1 MNSFELSR
9 AWFNWSFENP
19 EKIKPIHTAIY
30 FFAIEHCNRL
40 GSKKKFGFPSQMTM
54 EAIGVKKHQTYS
66 KAFKEIIE
74 WGFIDLIQESRN
86 QYSANIISIS
96 AVPKNG
102 KARGKA
108 LDKAFIKHGAK
119 QGQST
124 GQSKVDIDKPINH
137 KPRNQETI
145 NQEDVIFPFDDFWNM
160 YDKKVAKDKCQ
171 KKYNKLTKK
180 ELLKIK
186 ETLQDFLNYKPFAD
200 YQHPN
205 PLTYLNQKRW
215 NDEIEQDESN
225 LSTQQFIE
233 KYG

>member
-40 GSKKKFGFPSQMTM
+40 GGKKKFGFPSQMTM
-54 EAIGVKKHQTYS
+54 EAIGIKKHQTYS

-86 QYSANIISIS
+86 QYSANIISLS

-124 GQSKVDIDKPINH
+124 GQSKVYIDKPINH
-137 KPRNQETI
+137 KPI
-145 NQEDVIFPFDDFWNM
+145 NHKPINKEDVIFSFDDFWNL

-171 KKYNKLTKK
+171 KKYSKLTNK

-186 ETLQDFLNYKPFAD
+186 ETLNDFLKYKPFED

-215 NDEIEQDESN
+215 NDEIQEDESN
-225 LSTQQFIE
+225 LTAKQIIE

>member
-40 GSKKKFGFPSQMTM
+40 GGKKKFGFPSQMTM
-54 EAIGVKKHQTYS
+54 DAIGVKNYQTYG
-66 KAFKEIIE
+66 KALKQIVE
-74 WGFIDLIQESRN
+74 WGFIEMIEVSKN

-96 AVPKNG
+96 ATTKNG

-119 QGQST
+119 YTSKQAQSIV
-124 GQSKVDIDKPINH
+124 SIDKPINH
-137 KPRNQETI
+137 KPVNQETI
-145 NQEDVIFPFDDFWNM
+145 NKEDIIFSFDDFWNL

-171 KKYNKLTKK
+171 KKYSNLTKK

-186 ETLQDFLNYKPFAD
+186 ETLQDFLNYKPFKD

-225 LSTQQFIE
+225 LTAEQFIE
-233 KYG
+233 K